1 MINTI
6 VEKGDYMNPFNIQ
19 KILKDE
25 RFLRFS
31 VLLGTFIILFA
42 LSVNNV
48 IPQKYDLKEGQVSPA
63 DIKSP
68 RDFID
73 EIATKE
79 KIQTA
84 IANIP
89 LQYSKNNDL
98 QRDAINKA
106 KQFFDL
112 IKDMKA
118 RDESEK
124 NKVDYIKANLNLKVD
139 DEIILYFLKLDS
151 AKLDNASALLIK
163 GLSDLLNLEILQN
176 DDESFNV
183 AYDYLKKSILESNL
197 DFTTKNS
204 LLILSKNFIRPNM
217 FIDVKKTNEL
227 QELVKKQV
235 EPVYIR
241 KNQVIVSKGQTVT
254 AQHIILLNKAG
265 VLKNNSKSDVA
276 NYISLILIITL
287 TEFLVLFYLYKFK
300 NRVYFD
306 VNKFTLVFLIL
317 CLNTVL
323 IAATKNISLY
333 VIPVAFMPIILT
345 MIFDHELAFFIFSIS
360 ILMLAILT
368 KFVIEVLF
376 IYLIG
381 GLLGVIFVHNLHDRS
396 NVMFGGVLIGF
407 LNSLIILSL
416 GLILGK
422 EFTQVFIN
430 MSYTIAGGIFS
441 SVLAIGIMPIFEQIF
456 DVVTPIKLME
466 LSNPNQPLLKKVLF
480 EAPGTYH
487 HSILVGNLAEAAA
500 EKIGANSLLARVGA
514 YYHDIGKIKRPYFF
528 KENQITND
536 NPHDNLTPK
545 LSAMIISSHVKDG
558 IELAEQYKLPNIIKQ
573 IIEEHHGTTLIK
585 YFYVVAK
592 KNGEDIDVESF
603 RYSGPK
609 PRLKESAIVMLADC
623 VEAAVRSLGNVTL
636 KDIQETVEKII
647 EEKIN
652 DGQLDE
658 SSLTLKDIM
667 NIKISFINVLQGI
680 FHNRI
685 EYPEITEEGEEN
697 VVYREQSK

>member
-1 MINTI
+1 M
-6 VEKGDYMNPFNIQ
+6 
-19 KILKDE
+19 
-25 RFLRFS
+25 
-31 VLLGTFIILFA
+31 
-42 LSVNNV
+42 
-48 IPQKYDLKEGQVSPA
+48 
-63 DIKSP
+63 
-68 RDFID
+68 
-73 EIATKE
+73 
-79 KIQTA
+79 
-84 IANIP
+84 
-89 LQYSKNNDL
+89 
-98 QRDAINKA
+98 
-106 KQFFDL
+106 
-112 IKDMKA
+112 
-118 RDESEK
+118 
-124 NKVDYIKANLNLKVD
+124 
-139 DEIILYFLKLDS
+139 
-151 AKLDNASALLIK
+151 
-163 GLSDLLNLEILQN
+163 
-176 DDESFNV
+176 
-183 AYDYLKKSILESNL
+183 
-197 DFTTKNS
+197 
-204 LLILSKNFIRPNM
+204 
-217 FIDVKKTNEL
+217 
-227 QELVKKQV
+227 
-235 EPVYIR
+235 
-241 KNQVIVSKGQTVT
+241 
-254 AQHIILLNKAG
+254 
-265 VLKNNSKSDVA
+265 
-276 NYISLILIITL
+276 
-287 TEFLVLFYLYKFK
+287 
-300 NRVYFD
+300 
-306 VNKFTLVFLIL
+306 
-317 CLNTVL
+317 NTVL

-368 KFVIEVLF
+368 KFVIEELF

-585 YFYVVAK
+585 YFYAVAK
-592 KNGEDIDVESF
+592 KNGEDIDAESF

-697 VVYREQSK
+697 GVYREQSK

>member
-1 MINTI
+1 M
-6 VEKGDYMNPFNIQ
+6 EKGDYMNPFNIQ
-19 KILKDE
+19 KFFKDE
-25 RFLRFS
+25 RFLKLC
-31 VLLGTFIILFA
+31 VLLVTFIILFA
-42 LSVNNV
+42 LSVNSV
-48 IPQKYDLKEGQVSPA
+48 IPQKYDLKEGQISPA

-73 EIATKE
+73 ENATKE

-89 LQYSKNNDL
+89 LQYSKNTDL
-98 QRDAINKA
+98 QKDAINKA

-112 IKDMKA
+112 IKEMKV
-118 RDESEK
+118 RDESEE
-124 NKVDYIKANLNLKVD
+124 NKVDYMKANLNLKVD
-139 DEIILYFLKLDS
+139 DEIISYFVKLDS
-151 AKLDNASALLIK
+151 DKLDDACDLLIR
-163 GLSDLLNLEILQN
+163 GLSDLSNFEILQN
-176 DDESFNV
+176 DDESFDN
-183 AYDYLKKSILESNL
+183 AFDYLKKRILESNI

-204 LLILSKNFIRPNM
+204 LLTLSKNFIRPNM

-241 KNQVIVSKGQTVT
+241 KNQVIVSKGQTIT
-254 AQHIILLNKAG
+254 AQHIVLLNKAG
-265 VLKNNSKSDVA
+265 VLKNNSKSDVG
-276 NYISLILIITL
+276 NYVSLILIIIL
-287 TEFLVLFYLYKFK
+287 TEFLVLVYLYKFK
-300 NRVYFD
+300 NKVYYD
-306 VNKFTLVFLIL
+306 INKFTLVFLIL
-317 CLNTVL
+317 CLNIIF
-323 IAATKNISLY
+323 IAATKNISLF

-360 ILMLAILT
+360 ILMLGILT
-368 KFVIEVLF
+368 KFVVEVFF
-376 IYLIG
+376 INLIG
-381 GLLGVIFVHNLHDRS
+381 GLIGVIYVQNLHDRS
-396 NVMFGGVLIGF
+396 NIMLGGVLIGF
-407 LNSLIILSL
+407 INSLIILSL
-416 GLILGK
+416 GLIYGT
-422 EFTQVFIN
+422 EFTQIFIN
-430 MSYTIAGGIFS
+430 MSYAIAGGVFS
-441 SVLAIGIMPIFEQIF
+441 SVLSIGIMPIFEQVF

-545 LSAMIISSHVKDG
+545 LSALIISSHVKDG
-558 IELAEQYKLPNIIKQ
+558 IELAEQYKLPKIIKQ
-573 IIEEHHGTTLIK
+573 IIEEHHGTTLIR
-585 YFYVVAK
+585 YFYAIAK
-592 KNGEDIDVESF
+592 RNGEDIDAESF

-636 KDIQETVEKII
+636 KDIEDTVGKII

-667 NIKISFINVLQGI
+667 NIKNSFINVLQGI

-685 EYPEITEEGEEN
+685 EYPEVTEEGEKN
-697 VVYREQSK
+697 GIY

>member
-1 MINTI
+1 
-6 VEKGDYMNPFNIQ
+6 MNPFNLQ
-19 KILKDE
+19 KIMKDE
-25 RFLRFS
+25 RFLRVCVFL
-31 VLLGTFIILFA
+31 VTFIVLFA
-42 LSVNNV
+42 LSVNSV
-48 IPQKYDLKEGQVSPA
+48 IPQKYDLKEGQISPV
-63 DIKSP
+63 DITSP

-73 EIATKE
+73 ENATKE

-106 KQFFDL
+106 KQFFDI
-112 IKDMKA
+112 IKDLRL
-118 RDESEK
+118 RDENVE
-124 NKVDYIKANLNLKVD
+124 NKVEYIRANFNLKVD
-139 DEIILYFLKLDS
+139 DEIISYFV
-151 AKLDNASALLIK
+151 KLDNTTFDEVCDLLVK
-163 GLSDLLNLEILQN
+163 GLTDLLNLEILQN
-176 DDESFNV
+176 DDESFEN
-183 AYDYLKKSILESNL
+183 AFYYLKKRILESKL
-197 DFTTKNS
+197 DFATKNN
-204 LLILSKNFIRPNM
+204 LLILSKNFIKPNM

-241 KNQVIVSKGQTVT
+241 KNQVIVSKGQTIT
-254 AQHIILLNKAG
+254 AQHIVLLNKAG
-265 VLKNNSKSDVA
+265 VLKNNSKSDVG
-276 NYISLILIITL
+276 NYVSLILIIIL
-287 TEFLVLFYLYKFK
+287 TEFLVLVYLYKFK
-300 NRVYFD
+300 NKVYYD
-306 VNKFTLVFLIL
+306 INKFTLVFLIL
-317 CLNTVL
+317 CLNTTL
-323 IAATKNISLY
+323 IAATKNISLF

-360 ILMLAILT
+360 FLMSAILT
-368 KFVIEVLF
+368 KFVVEVLL

-381 GLLGVIFVHNLHDRS
+381 GLLGVIFVHNLHERS

-407 LNSLIILSL
+407 INSIIVLSF
-416 GLILGK
+416 GLILGL
-422 EFTQVFIN
+422 EFTQIFIN
-430 MSYTIAGGIFS
+430 MSYTFAGGVFS
-441 SVLAIGIMPIFEQIF
+441 AVLAIGIMPIFEQIF

-500 EKIGANSLLARVGA
+500 EKVGANSLLARVGA

-558 IELAEQYKLPNIIKQ
+558 IELAEQYKLPKVIKQ

-585 YFYVVAK
+585 YFYAVAK
-592 KNGEDIDVESF
+592 KNGEDIDAESF
-603 RYSGPK
+603 RYPGPK

-623 VEAAVRSLGNVTL
+623 VEAAVRSLKNVTL
-636 KDIQETVEKII
+636 RDIEDTVGKII

-667 NIKISFINVLQGI
+667 NIKNSFINVLQGI

-685 EYPEITEEGEEN
+685 EYPEITEEGERN
-697 VVYREQSK
+697 GVYREQSE